1 MIYTD
6 MEHLGRYRG
15 ITPALDTA
23 IAYLLEHGLEGL
35 TSGRNE
41 VDGGKRLHQ
50 PLCVHHH
57 AGGGDGF

>member
-23 IAYLLEHGLEGL
+23 IAYLLEAEFLTGQVLGL
-35 TSGRNE
+35 N
-41 VDGGKRLHQ
+41 GGM
-50 PLCVHHH
+50 VV
-57 AGGGDGF
+57 

>member
-23 IAYLLEHGLEGL
+23 IAYLMENG
-35 TSGRNE
+35 
-41 VDGGKRLHQ
+41 
-50 PLCVHHH
+50 
-57 AGGGDGF
+57 